1 MASVVS
7 VVIDRDTGGERRRV
21 NYTITLEDN
30 DAVQHEFKVGPVMA
44 DADFDANAYG
54 VTRSTQMLEEQA
66 EQEDEGTINLVY
78 EQGGNALTLTLNPKW
93 STSKR
98 IAKKLIRWMM
108 REKDPRI
115 VIFLEPLIDYL
126 QANYNAT
133 QMATWLDITVA
144 QVLKVN
150 SRVNA
155 ILSDVGT
162 VKAQLLV
169 FDAEQEEI
177 D

>member
-1 MASVVS
+1 MASIVS
-7 VVIDRDTGGERRRV
+7 VVVDRDTGGERRRL

-30 DAVQHEFKVGPVMA
+30 GNNQHEFKVGPIVT
-44 DADFDANAYG
+44 DGDFDANTGGITTANDLLEQQAKGEDDG
-54 VTRSTQMLEEQA
+54 VIT
-66 EQEDEGTINLVY
+66 LVY

-133 QMATWLDITVA
+133 QMANFLDITVA

-169 FDAEQEEI
+169 FDGEEEEI
-177 D
+177 T